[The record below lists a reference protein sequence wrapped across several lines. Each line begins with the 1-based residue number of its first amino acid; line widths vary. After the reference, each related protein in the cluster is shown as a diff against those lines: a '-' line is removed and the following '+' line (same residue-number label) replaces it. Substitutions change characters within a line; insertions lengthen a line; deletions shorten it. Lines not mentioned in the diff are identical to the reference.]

1 MQPGNN
7 RIEYGIIEYNMIQNV
22 QNVVRKLVPDTFMK
36 IKIEHISGPKT

>member
-22 QNVVRKLVPDTFMK
+22 QNVVRSPRHFYKNQN
-36 IKIEHISGPKT
+36 